1 MRRRN
6 PVFCEAAAHFLC
18 ALAESKVDLF
28 SSAATQWILSC
39 FVFLVSARKRL
50 EVLMRKARFSRKRKG
65 KGRVEM
71 RHKEVNGL
79 IGFGDASKLAY

>member
-1 MRRRN
+1 
-6 PVFCEAAAHFLC
+6 
-18 ALAESKVDLF
+18 
-28 SSAATQWILSC
+28 
-39 FVFLVSARKRL
+39 
-50 EVLMRKARFSRKRKG
+50 MRKARFSRKRKG